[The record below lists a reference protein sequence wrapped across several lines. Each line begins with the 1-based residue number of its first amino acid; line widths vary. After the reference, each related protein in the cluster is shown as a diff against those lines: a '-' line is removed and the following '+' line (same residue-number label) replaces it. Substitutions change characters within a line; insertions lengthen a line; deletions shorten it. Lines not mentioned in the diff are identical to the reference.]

1 MEKTNVRKMIKNY
14 EEEIEFNERQKM
26 LYRDRIH
33 ELCEEVAEVD
43 KDELDEKYVQKVF
56 ERNMGMIKEFEE
68 QNNILKAK
76 INALEELLEER
87 GF

>member
-1 MEKTNVRKMIKNY
+1 MEKANVRKMVKEY
-14 EEEIEFNERQKM
+14 QEEIEFNERQKM